1 MMAGFLLAIS
11 YSVDLPTTLSLL
23 EGNCTM
29 SKKLALN
36 LNLILSATF
45 GDAEATIDVTVTDM
59 ATTIAHGAVKM
70 TAEGSIPTL
79 IVNNEEQTLT
89 VGSYTVAYKAGEV
102 TALEKKEVKISKET
116 ISPAPATTAK
126 RSGSSRNPRF
136 STLG

>member
-1 MMAGFLLAIS
+1 
-11 YSVDLPTTLSLL
+11 
-23 EGNCTM
+23 M

-79 IVNNEEQTLT
+79 VVNNEEQTLT
-89 VGSYTVAYKAGEV
+89 AGSYTVAYKAGEV